1 MKEKNFTKAKMFMK
15 EKLLKNAKIRLRK
28 KLFMKAKKNFSEK
41 KYLFL
46 RVKEPPC
53 NVIQPLKSIHNEKNL
68 TRYTLPTKS
77 PGPLLKICME
87 LETCDLK
94 NNVIQTLELA
104 RRRVKI
110 LFLVYNVMM

>member
-77 PGPLLKICME
+77 PGPFKKSLNFLHIFIFNMSGQVWTS
-87 LETCDLK
+87 LEKTGQ
-94 NNVIQTLELA
+94 V
-104 RRRVKI
+104 
-110 LFLVYNVMM
+110 

>member
-1 MKEKNFTKAKMFMK
+1 MKAKLFMKEKNFTKAKMFMK

-77 PGPLLKICME
+77 PGPFSQKNSGKIF
-87 LETCDLK
+87 
-94 NNVIQTLELA
+94 
-104 RRRVKI
+104 R
-110 LFLVYNVMM
+110 